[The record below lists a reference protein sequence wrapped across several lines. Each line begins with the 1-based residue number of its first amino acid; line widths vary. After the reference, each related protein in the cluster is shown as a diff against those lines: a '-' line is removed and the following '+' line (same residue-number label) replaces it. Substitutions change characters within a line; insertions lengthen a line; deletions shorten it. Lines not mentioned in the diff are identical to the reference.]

1 MQPATRSALA
11 AALRVAVE
19 VSGSEWSYGWS
30 DTDEIGIF
38 SHEPRKCPQHR
49 FVQAIYLGDCK
60 KTPQELENYGKLWK
74 TMENCKLER
83 VLASMGTHWA
93 LAWKF

>member
-1 MQPATRSALA
+1 M
-11 AALRVAVE
+11 
-19 VSGSEWSYGWS
+19 EWSYGWS

-60 KTPQELENYGKLWK
+60 KTPQELEN
-74 TMENCKLER
+74 CKLER
-83 VLASMGTHWA
+83 VLILYQWA
-93 LAWKF
+93 PNSTGLEVVTGL